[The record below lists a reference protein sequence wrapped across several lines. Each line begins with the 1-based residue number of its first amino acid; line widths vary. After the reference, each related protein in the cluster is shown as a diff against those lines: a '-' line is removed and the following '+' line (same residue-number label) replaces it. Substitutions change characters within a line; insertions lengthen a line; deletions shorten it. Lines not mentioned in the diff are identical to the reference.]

1 VSDAE
6 LCFLSASDALARF
19 SAGDLSPVDLMAATI
34 ARLERVNPRLNALI
48 NAELDK
54 AMAAARAAETR
65 YRNGTHRAL
74 EGLPVAI
81 KDGHDLA
88 GWVTT
93 YGSRLYAAHRPEQSF
108 PTVERL
114 IAAGAIPVARSTTPE
129 FMMATVTWS
138 PLWGVTR
145 NPWNPA
151 MSPGGSSGGAA
162 AAVAAGLVAL
172 ADGSDYAGSI
182 RTPAS
187 CCGVIGYK
195 PPYGRNPG
203 PLYGNLDPFLHYGPI
218 ARTVADAALMQES
231 MAGPHA
237 QDQASL
243 RQRVR
248 LPRVRE
254 TIGGWSIAYS
264 LDLGLF
270 DVDETVKRNCV
281 DALAVFRELGARTVE
296 VDLGWTR
303 AALDA
308 YETYCMAQMAAQ
320 FGPLLAKAEA
330 LAPYVVAYVSRGMS
344 VRAADFIATQ
354 RTIAEM
360 YASFGQVLEKHHL
373 FVCPTTAVPALP
385 AEFDPARLPAEV
397 AGRRLSIEDEWQLT
411 WPFNMLSRCPVL
423 AVPSGFSDGL
433 PTGIQIVGRSYEDAS
448 VFRAALAFEEMRPF
462 PRPACD

>member
-6 LCFLSASDALARF
+6 LCFLPASEALAKF
-19 SAGDLSPVDLMAATI
+19 SAGRLSPVDLMTASI
-34 ARLERVNPRLNALI
+34 ARIERINPRLNALI
-48 NAELDK
+48 NADLNK
-54 AMAAARAAETR
+54 ALADARAAEAR
-65 YRNGTHRAL
+65 YRKGRARPL

-93 YGSRLYAAHRPEQSF
+93 FGSRLYAAHRPERSL

-114 IAAGAIPVARSTTPE
+114 ISAGAIPVARSTTPE

-162 AAVAAGLVAL
+162 AAAAAGLVAL

-187 CCGVIGYK
+187 CCGVVGYK

-203 PLYGNLDPFLHYGPI
+203 PLGGNLDPFLHYGPI
-218 ARTVADAALMQES
+218 ARTVADAALMQEV

-243 RQRVR
+243 RQRVH
-248 LPRVRE
+248 LPRASE
-254 TIGGWSIAYS
+254 PIAGWSIAYS

-270 DVDETVKRNCV
+270 DVEEDVKRNCL
-281 DALAVFRELGARTVE
+281 DALAVFRELGAQTIEVE
-296 VDLGWTR
+296 LGWTR

-308 YETYCMAQMAAQ
+308 YETYCQAQMAAQ
-320 FGPLLAKAEA
+320 FGPLLGRADA

-344 VRAADFIATQ
+344 IRTAAFIATQ
-354 RTIAEM
+354 RVIADM
-360 YASFGQVLEKHHL
+360 YATFGPILEKHRL
-373 FVCPTTAVPALP
+373 FICPTTAVPALP
-385 AEFDPARLPAEV
+385 ADFDPACLPAMV

-423 AVPSGFSDGL
+423 AVPSGVSDGV

-448 VFRAALAFEEMRPF
+448 VFRAGLAYEKARPWRH
-462 PRPACD
+462 PPCD